1 MGRSNNNE
9 PLVKIVPREKQKQ
22 EKRMEITLEK
32 NAYIAELEKVLERF
46 YQAKTIQDREQIK
59 YFQGY
64 CHGMIQMM
72 KKLEIVDEDE
82 LKQIVKRAELEAPAI
97 FRAQ

>member
-1 MGRSNNNE
+1 
-9 PLVKIVPREKQKQ
+9 
-22 EKRMEITLEK
+22 MEITLDK

-46 YQAKTIQDREQIK
+46 YQAKTIEDREQIK

-72 KKLEIVDEDE
+72 KKLGIMDEDE
-82 LKQIVKRAELEAPAI
+82 LKQIVKNAELEAPAI

>member
-1 MGRSNNNE
+1 
-9 PLVKIVPREKQKQ
+9 
-22 EKRMEITLEK
+22 MEITLDK
-32 NAYIAELEKVLERF
+32 NTYVAELEKALERF

-72 KKLEIVDEDE
+72 KKLQIVDEEE
-82 LKQIVKRAELEAPAI
+82 LTQIVKNAELEAPAI
-97 FRAQ
+97 FRAP